1 MNKQVFENKKEC
13 CGCGAC
19 QAICPKNAIEM
30 VEDEYGFIYP
40 IIDENKCINCNLC
53 KKTCAYMNPRKINED
68 KRVYVS
74 VSKNDETLKKSASG
88 GVFFELANSII
99 FDGGVVYGCS
109 MELENDK
116 LMPEHIRVDNQ
127 ENLKKLQGSKY
138 VQSECGNIYRLVKK
152 DLINARKVL
161 FSGTPCQIE
170 GLKSFLQYKEYE
182 NLFLVDIICHGV
194 PSRKMFQDY
203 IKDFETKNN
212 CKVMEFYFRAKD
224 KGWGLFFKVV
234 YEKGGKAEKIIKP
247 SYESSF
253 YQLFLDSSIY
263 RENCYECPYATE
275 NRNSDLTIGD
285 FWGIGQEHPDVDI
298 DSKRGISCI
307 IANSNKGKKII
318 EKYSVSLYNINSNF
332 EKVARHNHQLN
343 KPSKLPKERKVLM
356 NMYKENGY
364 SKVDR
369 LYCKTRLIKNFMK
382 QIRDIIKRRC
392 NG

>member
-1 MNKQVFENKKEC
+1 MNKQVFENKTEC

-40 IIDENKCINCNLC
+40 RIDESKCVNCNLC
-53 KKTCAYMNPRKINED
+53 KKTCAYMNPRKMNDE
-68 KRVYVS
+68 KKVYAS
-74 VSKNDETLKKSASG
+74 VSKNDENLKRSASG
-88 GVFFELANSII
+88 GVFYELANSII
-99 FDGGVVYGCS
+99 SDGGVVYGCS
-109 MELENDK
+109 MEYKNDK
-116 LMPEHIRVDNQ
+116 LTPKHIRVNNQ

-138 VQSECGNIYRLVKK
+138 VQSECGNIYKLVKA
-152 DLINARKVL
+152 DLINGKKVL

-170 GLKSFLQYKEYE
+170 GVKSFLQYKEYE

-203 IKDFETKNN
+203 IENFEIENN
-212 CKVMEFYFRAKD
+212 CKVKEFYFRDKD

-234 YEKGGKAEKIIKP
+234 YEKNEKKEKTVKP

-263 RENCYECPYATE
+263 RENCYKCPYATE

-332 EKVARHNHQLN
+332 EKVARHNHQLS
-343 KPSKLPKERKVLM
+343 KPSKHTSEREKILEL
-356 NMYKENGY
+356 YKNGTY
-364 SKVDR
+364 DDVDN
-369 LYCKTRLIKNFMK
+369 YYKKTRRVKNMIKK
-382 QIRDIIKRRC
+382 IRDVLK
-392 NG
+392 GSL

>member
-1 MNKQVFENKKEC
+1 MNKQVFENKTEC

-40 IIDENKCINCNLC
+40 RIDESKCVNCNLC
-53 KKTCAYMNPRKINED
+53 KKTCAYMNPRKMNDE
-68 KRVYVS
+68 KKVYAS
-74 VSKNDETLKKSASG
+74 VSKNDENLKRSASG
-88 GVFFELANSII
+88 GVFYELANSII
-99 FDGGVVYGCS
+99 SDGGVVYGCS
-109 MELENDK
+109 MEYKNDK
-116 LMPEHIRVDNQ
+116 LTPKHIRVNNQ

-138 VQSECGNIYRLVKK
+138 VQSECGNIYKLVKT
-152 DLINARKVL
+152 DLINGKKVL

-170 GLKSFLQYKEYE
+170 GVKSFLQYKEYE

-203 IKDFETKNN
+203 IENFEIENN
-212 CKVMEFYFRAKD
+212 CKVKEFYFRDKD

-234 YEKGGKAEKIIKP
+234 YEKNGKTEKTVKP

-263 RENCYECPYATE
+263 RENCYKCPYATE

-332 EKVARHNHQLN
+332 EKVARHNHQLS
-343 KPSKLPKERKVLM
+343 KPSKHTSEREKILEL
-356 NMYKENGY
+356 YKNGTY
-364 SKVDR
+364 DDVDN
-369 LYCKTRLIKNFMK
+369 YYKKTRRVKNMIKK
-382 QIRDIIKRRC
+382 IRDVLK
-392 NG
+392 GSL

>member
-1 MNKQVFENKKEC
+1 MNKQVFENKTEC

-40 IIDENKCINCNLC
+40 RIDESKCVNCNLC
-53 KKTCAYMNPRKINED
+53 KKTCAYMNPRKMNDE
-68 KRVYVS
+68 KKVYAS
-74 VSKNDETLKKSASG
+74 VSKNDENLKRSASG
-88 GVFFELANSII
+88 GVFYEL
-99 FDGGVVYGCS
+99 
-109 MELENDK
+109 DK
-116 LMPEHIRVDNQ
+116 LTPKHIRVNNQ

-138 VQSECGNIYRLVKK
+138 VQSECGNIYKLVKA
-152 DLINARKVL
+152 DLINGKKVL

-170 GLKSFLQYKEYE
+170 GVKSFLQYKEYE

-203 IKDFETKNN
+203 IENFEIENN
-212 CKVMEFYFRAKD
+212 CKVKEFYFRDKD

-234 YEKGGKAEKIIKP
+234 YEKNEKTEKTVKP

-263 RENCYECPYATE
+263 RESCYKCPYATE

-356 NMYKENGY
+356 NMYKEKGY

>member
-1 MNKQVFENKKEC
+1 MNKQVFENKTEC
-13 CGCGAC
+13 CGWGAC

-40 IIDENKCINCNLC
+40 RIDESKCVNCNLC
-53 KKTCAYMNPRKINED
+53 KKTCAYMNPRKMNDE
-68 KRVYVS
+68 KKVYAS
-74 VSKNDETLKKSASG
+74 VSKNDENLKRSASG
-88 GVFFELANSII
+88 GVFYELANSII
-99 FDGGVVYGCS
+99 SDGGVVYGCS
-109 MELENDK
+109 MEYKNDK
-116 LMPEHIRVDNQ
+116 LTPKHIRVNNQ

-138 VQSECGNIYRLVKK
+138 VQSECGNIYKLVKT
-152 DLINARKVL
+152 DLINGKKVL

-170 GLKSFLQYKEYE
+170 GVKSFLQYKEYE

-203 IKDFETKNN
+203 IENFEIENN
-212 CKVMEFYFRAKD
+212 CKVKEFYFRDKD

-234 YEKGGKAEKIIKP
+234 YEKNGKTEKTVKP

-263 RENCYECPYATE
+263 RENCYKCPYATE

-332 EKVARHNHQLN
+332 EKVARHNHQLS
-343 KPSKLPKERKVLM
+343 KPSKHTSEREKILEL
-356 NMYKENGY
+356 YKNGTY
-364 SKVDR
+364 DDVDN
-369 LYCKTRLIKNFMK
+369 YYKKTRRVKNMIKK
-382 QIRDIIKRRC
+382 IRDVLK
-392 NG
+392 GSL

>member
-40 IIDENKCINCNLC
+40 RIDENKCINCNLC

-88 GVFFELANSII
+88 GVF
-99 FDGGVVYGCS
+99 YGCS

-285 FWGIGQEHPDVDI
+285 FWGINQEYPDININSTKGV
-298 DSKRGISCI
+298 SCI
-307 IANSNKGKKII
+307 IANTIKGINVV
-318 EKYSVSLYNINSNF
+318 EKYGSNLLNMNSEF
-332 EKVARHNHQLN
+332 EKVAKHNHQLN
-343 KPSKLPKERKVLM
+343 NPSKLPRERKKILSL
-356 NMYKENGY
+356 YKKQGY
-364 SKVDR
+364 AILEKEYR
-369 LYCKTRLIKNFMK
+369 KTRFIKNRIK
-382 QIRDIIKRRC
+382 VIRDYFC
-392 NG
+392 NK

>member
-1 MNKQVFENKKEC
+1 MNKQVFENKTEC

-40 IIDENKCINCNLC
+40 RIDESKCVNCNLC
-53 KKTCAYMNPRKINED
+53 KKTCAYMNPRKMNDE
-68 KRVYVS
+68 KKVYAS
-74 VSKNDETLKKSASG
+74 VSKNDENLKRSASG
-88 GVFFELANSII
+88 GVFYELANSII
-99 FDGGVVYGCS
+99 SDGGVVYGCS
-109 MELENDK
+109 MEYKNDK
-116 LMPEHIRVDNQ
+116 LTPKHIRVNNQ

-138 VQSECGNIYRLVKK
+138 VQSECGNIYKLVKT
-152 DLINARKVL
+152 DLINGKKVL

-170 GLKSFLQYKEYE
+170 GVKSFLQYKEYE

-203 IKDFETKNN
+203 IENFEIENN
-212 CKVMEFYFRAKD
+212 CKVKELYFRDKD

-234 YEKGGKAEKIIKP
+234 YEKNGKTEKTVKP

-263 RENCYECPYATE
+263 RENCYKCPYATE

-332 EKVARHNHQLN
+332 EKVARHNHQLS
-343 KPSKLPKERKVLM
+343 KPSKHTSEREKILEL
-356 NMYKENGY
+356 YKNGTY
-364 SKVDR
+364 DDVDN
-369 LYCKTRLIKNFMK
+369 YYKKTRRVKNMIKK
-382 QIRDIIKRRC
+382 IRDVLK
-392 NG
+392 GSL

>member
-1 MNKQVFENKKEC
+1 MNKQVFENKTEC

-30 VEDEYGFIYP
+30 VEDEYGFIYSR
-40 IIDENKCINCNLC
+40 IDESKCVNCNLC
-53 KKTCAYMNPRKINED
+53 KKTCAYMNPRKMNDE
-68 KRVYVS
+68 KKVYAS
-74 VSKNDETLKKSASG
+74 VSKNDENLKRSASG
-88 GVFFELANSII
+88 GVFYELANSII
-99 FDGGVVYGCS
+99 SDGGVVYGCS
-109 MELENDK
+109 MEYKNDK
-116 LMPEHIRVDNQ
+116 LTPKHIRVNNQ

-138 VQSECGNIYRLVKK
+138 VQSECGNIYKLVKA
-152 DLINARKVL
+152 DLINGKKVL

-170 GLKSFLQYKEYE
+170 GVKSFLQYKEYE

-203 IKDFETKNN
+203 IENFEIENN
-212 CKVMEFYFRAKD
+212 CKVKEFYFRDKD

-234 YEKGGKAEKIIKP
+234 YEKNGKKEKTVKP

-263 RENCYECPYATE
+263 RENCYKCPYATE

-332 EKVARHNHQLN
+332 EKVARHNHQLS
-343 KPSKLPKERKVLM
+343 KPSKHTSEREKILEL
-356 NMYKENGY
+356 YKNGTY
-364 SKVDR
+364 DDVDN
-369 LYCKTRLIKNFMK
+369 YYKKTRRVKNMIKK
-382 QIRDIIKRRC
+382 IRDVLK
-392 NG
+392 GSL